1 MTSEPSETG
10 NPLSGPEVGFRLE
23 WRQYQARVL
32 SDLEAHFA
40 DGHLHLVAAPGSGK
54 TVLGLE
60 IIRRLGKPS
69 LVVSPTLAI
78 RNQWIDRFVSHFLPE
93 GSGTPDWLS
102 TDLSRPGVITS
113 TTYQALHAALTGQM
127 LPDPEEDEAGE
138 QEDASG
144 EITEENPNLFQT
156 LRTHGVEVLVVDE
169 CHHLRA
175 AWWRTLTSLKG
186 YLKPMVVAL
195 TATPPYDVSPA
206 EFANY
211 RAMCGPVDA
220 EVSVPELVKRGDLC
234 PHQDLVY
241 LSLPT
246 RAESEAVTR
255 VRQAAEN
262 LLQELKREA
271 WLQAA
276 VSTHPSVV
284 APDQNLEAIYGNP
297 DYYASLAFYL
307 NAATGK
313 PPARL
318 VEVLGLEKKRLPE
331 FDLRWLEV
339 MLQGML
345 SHDQASFAHCD
356 DRLKALRRRLNEENL
371 RRGTVVTLLEPE
383 VCRKTLAA
391 SAAKLESV
399 LEIVRTEW
407 EQMGEDLRLVAL
419 TDFIRPEELPVRP
432 GDERPLAKIGSVPIF
447 EVLRREL
454 KQSGVRIG
462 VLTGSLVIVPASAE
476 SEVLEQAEGL
486 GIAGDEISLLR
497 LPHDPEYSRLTIS
510 GPKSHRMVA
519 LVTQVFQAGGMQV
532 LVGTKS
538 LLGEGWDAPFVN
550 SLVLATYVGSFV
562 LSNQMRG
569 RAIRSLSGNPEKTA
583 NIWSLACIEPGYPGG
598 GPDLALLERR
608 FRTFQGLDREAGI
621 ITSGLA
627 RLKLP
632 PAPISASQ
640 AEAFNQA
647 MHQRAANRQL
657 LEGLWKSAIAEGQ
670 DLEEQVLARPRA
682 TARREVVVSFRGYG
696 TAFGAFVLGAAASSL
711 ALASVGAG
719 PAAHA
724 ALEVL
729 RGAMGL
735 GAVACAP
742 AFLRRSHKLF
752 LHRNPQ
758 ASLKALGT
766 ALVRSLS
773 AGRIFTTS
781 PGELSVQV
789 ESGGNDHCA
798 VWLDGGTRFEKQ
810 IFQEQM
816 AEILGR
822 PENPRYLLKIRHGR
836 KGDTRYVPVPSRLT
850 ARKPLAEE
858 FWEQWNR
865 LVCPAMLVYTRN
877 PEGRL
882 ELLKAREQALVLE
895 DGAVRLRSAWR

>member
-1 MTSEPSETG
+1 MTQQTSGVPGS
-10 NPLSGPEVGFRLE
+10 PFGPEVGFRLT
-23 WRQYQARVL
+23 WREYQARVL
-32 SDLEAHFA
+32 SEMEAHFA

-60 IIRRLGKPS
+60 IVRRLGKPA

-93 GSGTPDWLS
+93 GAEAPDWLS
-102 TDLSRPGVITS
+102 TDITKPGMITS

-127 LPDPEEDEAGE
+127 LPDPEDEEAGE
-138 QEDASG
+138 QEDASDVRA
-144 EITEENPNLFQT
+144 EENPNLFQA
-156 LRTHGVEVLVVDE
+156 LRDHGIEVLVVDE

-234 PHQDLVY
+234 AHQDLVR

-246 RAESEAVTR
+246 RAESEAVSR

-262 LLQELKREA
+262 LLRELKNEA

-284 APDQNLEAIYGNP
+284 APEENIEAVYENP
-297 DYYASLAFYL
+297 DYYASLALYL

-318 VEVLGLEKKRLPE
+318 VGTLGLDGRRLPE
-331 FDLRWLEV
+331 FDLRWLET
-339 MLQGML
+339 MLQGVL
-345 SHDQASFAHCD
+345 SRDQASFAHCD
-356 DRLKALRRRLNEENL
+356 DRLKALRRRLTEENL
-371 RRGTVVTLLEPE
+371 RRGTVVTLLEPDI
-383 VCRKTLAA
+383 CRKTLAA

-399 LEIVRTEW
+399 FQIVRTEW
-407 EQMGEDLRLVAL
+407 QQVGEALRLVAL
-419 TDFIRPEELPVRP
+419 TDFIRSEELPVRA
-432 GDERPLAKIGSVPIF
+432 GDEQPLAKVGSVPIF
-447 EVLRREL
+447 EGLRREL
-454 KQSGVRIG
+454 KQEGVRIG

-476 SEVLEQAEGL
+476 GEVLEQARSL
-486 GIAGDEISLLR
+486 GIADENVCLLR
-497 LPHDPEYSRLTIS
+497 LPHDPEYSRVTLS
-510 GPKSHRMVA
+510 GPKRDRTVA
-519 LVTQVFQAGGMQV
+519 LITQVFQAGGMQV

-569 RAIRSLSGNPEKTA
+569 RAIRSLWGNPDKTA
-583 NIWSLACIEPGYPGG
+583 NIWSLACVEPGFPGG

-632 PAPISASQ
+632 HPPISAKH
-640 AEAFNQA
+640 ADAFNQS
-647 MHQRAANRQL
+647 MRQRSGNRHL
-657 LEGLWKSAIAEGQ
+657 LPGLCKSAIAEGHN
-670 DLEEQVLARPRA
+670 LEEQVLAQPRA
-682 TARREVVVSFRGYG
+682 TARRQVVVSFRGTG
-696 TAFGAFVLGAAASSL
+696 TAFGVFVLGVAASSL
-711 ALASVGAG
+711 ALASAGAG

-735 GAVACAP
+735 GAVASTP
-742 AFLRRSHKLF
+742 SYIKRSHKLF
-752 LHRNPQ
+752 LHRSPQ

-766 ALVRSLS
+766 ALVRSLL

-781 PGELSVQV
+781 PQELLVQV

-798 VWLDGGTRFEKQ
+798 VWLDGDTRFEKQ

-836 KGDTRYVPVPSRLT
+836 KGDYRYVPVPSRLT
-850 ARKPLAEE
+850 VRKPLAEE
-858 FWEQWNR
+858 FSEQWNR
-865 LVCPAMLVYTRN
+865 LVCPAQLVYTRT

-882 ELLKAREQALVLE
+882 ELLRAREQALVLE